1 MSEKRKLEDEVDDPE
16 PKKQQLNEAP
26 PPAADNGSA
35 DNGSANNDEEAPA
48 ADADSAPKPV
58 RHDTSIKNEISQNES
73 F

>member
-16 PKKQQLNEAP
+16 PKKQQLDDAP
-26 PPAADNGSA
+26 PPAA

-58 RHDTSIKNEISQNES
+58 RHDTPIKNNAV
-73 F
+73 